1 MSFGFIFTKA
11 NGKFLF
17 AMNSSI
23 SFRVIESKSK
33 MSGIFFSESESATIF
48 WKRAL
53 VIMSNIRFLHLTS
66 IVNLF
71 RNSTYQSLKRNDF
84 NSMRL
89 NDSRKLP
96 LVSFFNANHFSVL
109 MPLIL
114 HIKILV
120 IIIYIDIIE
129 QNTVNLLRFRIF
141 ITPDIIM
148 VAGRKHYA

>member
-1 MSFGFIFTKA
+1 
-11 NGKFLF
+11 
-17 AMNSSI
+17 
-23 SFRVIESKSK
+23 
-33 MSGIFFSESESATIF
+33 
-48 WKRAL
+48 
-53 VIMSNIRFLHLTS
+53 
-66 IVNLF
+66 
-71 RNSTYQSLKRNDF
+71 
-84 NSMRL
+84 
-89 NDSRKLP
+89 
-96 LVSFFNANHFSVL
+96 